1 MADNFISF
9 NFKNES
15 LSDYNGKIIN
25 DGADLQIFSTPSFT
39 NQFEFPKFGNKSLL
53 TGVDK
58 QNRTFNF
65 NIILV
70 DISFLRYKEFLNWLN
85 LNDTGILSFD
95 YNPNYG
101 INVKLDSISPAN
113 IFPSKYCE
121 DEQLYSAELTIQFTT
136 VGDWAARWIGQIPSI
151 TFTVNPPSS
160 TNIIDNNEGQDFIT
174 DIIQSNNTNKWSFH
188 LINNHQLVNYYIVNF
203 NIESP
208 HSITIKINNENYY
221 VLKGDGT
228 LFTEFG
234 IALKEDGD
242 FIPIESLGVFG
253 NEATSSWELTSSESD
268 NFSAT
273 ITITPVSREYI

>member
-25 DGADLQIFSTPSFT
+25 GGADLQIFSTPSFT
-39 NQFEFPKFGNKSLL
+39 NQFEFPKFGNRSLL

-70 DISFLRYKEFLNWLN
+70 DISLLRYKEFLNWLN

-101 INVKLDSISPAN
+101 INVKMESISSAN

-121 DEQLYSAELTIQFTT
+121 DGQLYSAELTVQFTT
-136 VGDWAARWIGQIPSI
+136 VGDWAARWIGQLASI
-151 TFTVNPPSS
+151 NFIEDESDFS
-160 TNIIDNNEGQDFIT
+160 NIIDNNEGQDFIT
-174 DIIQSNNTNKWSFH
+174 GIIEPDNTNKWSFG

-203 NIESP
+203 NIDDP
-208 HSITIKINNENYY
+208 HSITIKINDEDYY
-221 VLKGDGT
+221 VLKGQGT

-242 FIPIESLGVFG
+242 FIPIDSLGVFG
-253 NEATSSWELTSSESD
+253 NDNISSWELISSEPNS
-268 NFSAT
+268 FSAT

>member
-39 NQFEFPKFGNKSLL
+39 NQFEFPKFGNRSLL

-121 DEQLYSAELTIQFTT
+121 DEQLYSAELTVQFTT
-136 VGDWAARWIGQIPSI
+136 VGDWAARWIGQIPFI
-151 TFTVNPPSS
+151 TLTEDESDFS
-160 TNIIDNNEGQDFIT
+160 NIIDNNEGQDFIT
-174 DIIQSNNTNKWSFH
+174 GQSYSTNKWSFG

-203 NIESP
+203 NIEDP

-221 VLKGDGT
+221 VLKGQGT

-242 FIPIESLGVFG
+242 FIPIDSLGVFG
-253 NEATSSWELTSSESD
+253 NEATSSWELISSEPNS
-268 NFSAT
+268 FSAT

>member
-39 NQFEFPKFGNKSLL
+39 NQFEFPKFGNRSLL

-136 VGDWAARWIGQIPSI
+136 VGDWAARWIGQLASI
-151 TFTVNPPSS
+151 NFIEDESNFTNLV
-160 TNIIDNNEGQDFIT
+160 DNNENQNFII
-174 DIIQSNNTNKWSFH
+174 DHLYNENTWSFD
-188 LINNHQLVNYYIVNF
+188 LINNHQLINYYIINF
-203 NIESP
+203 NIQNP
-208 HSITIKINNENYY
+208 YSIRIKINGQDYY
-221 VLKGDGT
+221 LLKGDGT

-242 FIPIESLGVFG
+242 FIPIDSLGVFG
-253 NEATSSWELTSSESD
+253 NDNISSWELISSEPNS
-268 NFSAT
+268 FFAT

>member
-25 DGADLQIFSTPSFT
+25 GGADLQIFSTPSFT
-39 NQFEFPKFGNKSLL
+39 NQFEFPKFGNRSLL

-101 INVKLDSISPAN
+101 INVKLDSISSAN

-136 VGDWAARWIGQIPSI
+136 VGDWAARWIGQLASI
-151 TFTVNPPSS
+151 NFIEDESVFS
-160 TNIIDNNEGQDFIT
+160 NIIDNNEGQDFIT
-174 DIIQSNNTNKWSFH
+174 GQSYSTNKWSFD
-188 LINNHQLVNYYIVNF
+188 LINNHQLINYYIINF
-203 NIESP
+203 NIQNP
-208 HSITIKINNENYY
+208 YSIRIKINGQDYY
-221 VLKGDGT
+221 LLKGDGT

-242 FIPIESLGVFG
+242 FIPIDSLGVFG
-253 NEATSSWELTSSESD
+253 NDNISSWELISSESD
-268 NFSAT
+268 SFSAT

>member
-25 DGADLQIFSTPSFT
+25 GGADLQIFSTPSFT
-39 NQFEFPKFGNKSLL
+39 NQFEFPKFGNRSLL

-70 DISFLRYKEFLNWLN
+70 DISLLRYKEFLNWLN

-101 INVKLDSISPAN
+101 INVKMDSISSAN

-121 DEQLYSAELTIQFTT
+121 DGQLYSAELTVQFTS
-136 VGDWAARWIGQIPSI
+136 VGDWAARWIGQLASI
-151 TFTVNPPSS
+151 TFTEDESVFS
-160 TNIIDNNEGQDFIT
+160 NIIDNNEGQDFIT
-174 DIIQSNNTNKWSFH
+174 AQSYSTNKWSFD
-188 LINNHQLVNYYIVNF
+188 LLNNHQLINYYIINF
-203 NIESP
+203 NIQNP
-208 HSITIKINNENYY
+208 YSIRIKINGQDYY
-221 VLKGDGT
+221 LLKGDGT

-234 IALKEDGD
+234 IALKQDGD
-242 FIPIESLGVFG
+242 FIPIDSLGVFG
-253 NEATSSWELTSSESD
+253 NDNISSWELISSEPNS
-268 NFSAT
+268 FSAT

>member
-25 DGADLQIFSTPSFT
+25 GGADLQIFSTPSFT
-39 NQFEFPKFGNKSLL
+39 NQFEFPKFGNRSLL

-70 DISFLRYKEFLNWLN
+70 DISLLRYKEFLNWLN

-101 INVKLDSISPAN
+101 INVKMDSISSAN

-121 DEQLYSAELTIQFTT
+121 DGQLYSAELTVQFTT
-136 VGDWAARWIGQIPSI
+136 VGDWAARWIGQIPFI
-151 TFTVNPPSS
+151 TLTEDESDFS
-160 TNIIDNNEGQDFIT
+160 NIIDNNEGQDFIT
-174 DIIQSNNTNKWSFH
+174 GQSYSTNKWSFG

-203 NIESP
+203 DIDST

-221 VLKGDGT
+221 VLKGQGT

-242 FIPIESLGVFG
+242 FIPIDSLGVFG
-253 NEATSSWELTSSESD
+253 NEATSPWELISSEPNS
-268 NFSAT
+268 FSAT